1 MKINPSRELPAL
13 LMDGEVLTQSAAI
26 MEYLEET
33 RAEVS
38 LLPVSSADK
47 AKVQISAFWGF
58 LERMSEQPFLFLSFL
73 LLLGSQVRQIVQI
86 ICSDTQPV
94 QNARVLNYVGNEKK
108 LEWAKYW
115 ITWNFEGE
123 FQTLAPLCAICADSR
138 FAIPSHS
145 SGEGSGEDLGEVLL
159 WRYTDLG

>member
-1 MKINPSRELPAL
+1 MLKNEQSSEDFVKINPSRELPAL

-47 AKVQISAFWGF
+47 AKVQISAFGF
-58 LERMSEQPFLFLSFL
+58 FFLKQQLFLSSFL
-73 LLLGSQVRQIVQI
+73 FQVRQIVQI

-115 ITWNFEGE
+115 ITWNFEGGVSNLG
-123 FQTLAPLCAICADSR
+123 TSLHNLC
-138 FAIPSHS
+138 
-145 SGEGSGEDLGEVLL
+145 
-159 WRYTDLG
+159 